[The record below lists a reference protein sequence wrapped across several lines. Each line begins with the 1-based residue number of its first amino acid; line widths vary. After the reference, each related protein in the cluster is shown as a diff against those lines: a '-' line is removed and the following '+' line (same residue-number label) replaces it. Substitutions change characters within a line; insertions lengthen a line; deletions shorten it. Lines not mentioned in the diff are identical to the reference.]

1 MKLSIQHLL
10 RSYDPTNEE
19 GEKQLNRVLHSIIE
33 QIDGLAR
40 IANEFS
46 DFAKMPEP
54 IFQRENMVEMI
65 EKVVH
70 LYENEGQI
78 AFQFDK
84 PSQAIFANVDRN
96 LWTQVMVNLLQ
107 NAQQA
112 LSGIDQGK
120 IRVTISVVDH
130 QCLVEVIDNG
140 CGISSEEV
148 DRIFTPHFTTKSSG
162 SGIGLSLVK
171 QIVEKHGG
179 TISFES
185 KENEGTTFRL
195 ALPSVD

>member
-1 MKLSIQHLL
+1 MI
-10 RSYDPTNEE
+10 
-19 GEKQLNRVLHSIIE
+19 
-33 QIDGLAR
+33 
-40 IANEFS
+40 
-46 DFAKMPEP
+46 
-54 IFQRENMVEMI
+54 EMI

-84 PSQAIFANVDRN
+84 PSQAIFVNVDRN

-112 LSGIDQGK
+112 LIGIDQGK
-120 IRVTISVVDH
+120 IRVTISVVNH
-130 QCLVEVIDNG
+130 QCFVEVIDNG
-140 CGISSEEV
+140 CGISNEEAG
-148 DRIFTPHFTTKSSG
+148 RIFTPHFTTKSSG

-179 TISFES
+179 IISFES
-185 KENEGTTFRL
+185 KEKIGTSFRIE
-195 ALPSVD
+195 LPIVD

>member
-1 MKLSIQHLL
+1 MLFLEFLKKFTTSDNVEEFRYYNNI
-10 RSYDPTNEE
+10 DNTIVVKTNQAAI
-19 GEKQLNRVLHSIIE
+19 GAYSQ
-33 QIDGLAR
+33 
-40 IANEFS
+40 
-46 DFAKMPEP
+46 
-54 IFQRENMVEMI
+54 
-65 EKVVH
+65 
-70 LYENEGQI
+70 YENEGQI

-140 CGISSEEV
+140 CGISSEEA